1 MARSN
6 RKLTQ
11 FTVSRLQQ
19 ILKFGLG
26 RFSHSDTAGN
36 TRVETVVEE
45 GRGIS
50 YAAVRLYDQEIFRM
64 HYLPSNKKEV
74 RGISVYSGGFYD
86 QNGRPSR
93 TTRERLNGILDA
105 MGTANLIPEGVRVY
119 LDDNGGCQLGTGDVK
134 KPLDS
139 ANESIQ
145 IFPHSERLVFLTD
158 L

>member
-11 FTVSRLQQ
+11 VTVSRLQQ
-19 ILKFGLG
+19 ILRSGLG
-26 RFSHSDTAGN
+26 KFSHSDIAGN
-36 TRVETVVEE
+36 TQVETVVEQE
-45 GRGIS
+45 PGIS
-50 YAAVRLYDQEIFRM
+50 YAVVRLYGQDIFRM

-74 RGISVYSGGFYD
+74 RGITVYSGGFYD

-105 MGTANLIPEGVRVY
+105 MGTASVIPEGVRVY
-119 LDDNGGCQLGTGDVK
+119 LDDDGGCKLGMGDVRR
-134 KPLDS
+134 PLDS

-145 IFPHSERLVFLTD
+145 IFSHPERLVFLTE